1 MNDIVTLFLLQGL
14 AVVITSAIIPGL
26 RVTSVFGPLLMVVGM
41 AILNSYLWDR
51 SLFEAIPNE
60 FTYRAL
66 QLLVANG
73 VLFWLLVKLLP
84 GIEVDGILPAI
95 AGPVVFTVV
104 SLLVR
109 QYGSQVDWLGLWER
123 LKSFVSGLKVHFLD
137 STASIINLNTF

>member
-1 MNDIVTLFLLQGL
+1 MNDILTLFLLQGL

-26 RVTSVFGPLLMVVGM
+26 RITSIFGPLLMVVGM

-73 VLFWLLVKLLP
+73 FLFWLLVKLLP
-84 GIEVDGILPAI
+84 GIEVDGILPAL

-109 QYGSQVDWLGLWER
+109 QYGSQVDWMGLWEK
-123 LKSFVSGLKVHFLD
+123 LKSFAAGLKLHFLD
-137 STASIINLNTF
+137 SAASIINLNAL